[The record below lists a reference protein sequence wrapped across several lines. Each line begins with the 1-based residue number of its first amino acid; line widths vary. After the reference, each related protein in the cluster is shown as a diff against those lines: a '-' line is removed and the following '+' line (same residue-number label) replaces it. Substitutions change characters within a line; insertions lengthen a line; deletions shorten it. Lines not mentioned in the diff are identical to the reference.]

1 MNAIVK
7 KKKRQLSKA
16 QRLAFGVPF
25 SVRQD
30 KRVIPPRDKM
40 GIR

>member
-1 MNAIVK
+1 MNAVVK
-7 KKKRQLSKA
+7 KKKRELTKA

-30 KRVIPPRDKM
+30 KRVIPRRDKM

>member
-1 MNAIVK
+1 MNAVVK
-7 KKKRQLSKA
+7 KKRELSKA

-30 KRVIPPRDKM
+30 KKIIPPRDKM